1 MTIQVIEHQSP
12 AELSPTAQVKNR
24 NEPTAIQPEHVWD
37 QLTSLQ
43 KRQVVYS
50 LVQVGRH
57 LVQQSMTKEAG
68 DEHD

>member
-12 AELSPTAQVKNR
+12 AELSPAAQVKNR

-37 QLTSLQ
+37 QLTSQ
-43 KRQVVYS
+43 QQRQVMRS
-50 LVQVGRH
+50 LVQVGRQ
-57 LVQQSMTKEAG
+57 LLEQVMTKEAG